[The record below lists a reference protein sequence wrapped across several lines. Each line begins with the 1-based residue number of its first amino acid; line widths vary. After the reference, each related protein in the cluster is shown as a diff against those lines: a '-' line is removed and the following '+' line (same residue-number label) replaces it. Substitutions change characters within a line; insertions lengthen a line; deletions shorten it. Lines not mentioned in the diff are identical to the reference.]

1 MRVNKVYLEASFI
14 SFVIHGIII
23 LYLLGFF
30 YFDSQQRSVL
40 SKPINVNL
48 VFEEKAKQDISNAK
62 VKKTQI
68 QEVKTTEPIIQNT
81 VTEKSISFDSLI
93 NSISVED
100 LLIEDD
106 LISLESEQNQV
117 EMYSSLIIQT
127 IQSAWRKPI
136 NIQDGLICDLR
147 LTINKNGRVIKAN
160 LIRSSGN
167 IRFDNSA
174 LKAVQRVETF
184 NFFSKILLTV
194 YSSNFK
200 NIVVTFN
207 PSWKNYSYWYIFQVL
222 FLQNLF

>member
-14 SFVIHGIII
+14 SFVIHGVII

-30 YFDSQQRSVL
+30 YFESQQRSVL

-48 VFEEKAKQDISNAK
+48 VFEEQVRQNNSN
-62 VKKTQI
+62 
-68 QEVKTTEPIIQNT
+68 PIIQKNEIQEIKSSESL
-81 VTEKSISFDSLI
+81 VQNNIPEKSISFDSLI
-93 NSISVED
+93 ESVSFED
-100 LLIEDD
+100 LLREDD
-106 LISLESEQNQV
+106 LISSESEQNQV

-136 NIQDGLICDLR
+136 NIQDGLVCDLR
-147 LTINKNGRVIKAN
+147 LTINQNGRVIKAN

-184 NFFSKILLTV
+184 NFF
-194 YSSNFK
+194 N
-200 NIVVTFN
+200 
-207 PSWKNYSYWYIFQVL
+207 
-222 FLQNLF
+222 

>member
-48 VFEEKAKQDISNAK
+48 VFEEKAKQISSNAK
-62 VKKTQI
+62 AKKTQI
-68 QEVKTTEPIIQNT
+68 QEVKATEPIIQNN

-106 LISLESEQNQV
+106 LISAESEQNQV

-174 LKAVQRVETF
+174 LKAVQRLETF
-184 NFFSKILLTV
+184 NFFSKIPLSV

-200 NIVVTFN
+200 NIIVTFN
-207 PSWKNYSYWYIFQVL
+207 PS
-222 FLQNLF
+222 

>member
-14 SFVIHGIII
+14 SFVIHGMII

-30 YFDSQQRSVL
+30 YFESQQRSVL

-48 VFEEKAKQDISNAK
+48 VFEEQVRQNNSN
-62 VKKTQI
+62 
-68 QEVKTTEPIIQNT
+68 PIIQKNEIQEIKSSESL
-81 VTEKSISFDSLI
+81 VQNNIPEKSISFDSLI
-93 NSISVED
+93 ESVSFED
-100 LLIEDD
+100 LLREDD
-106 LISLESEQNQV
+106 LISSESEQSQV

-136 NIQDGLICDLR
+136 NTQDGLVCDLR
-147 LTINKNGRVIKAN
+147 LTINQNGRVIKAN

-184 NFFSKILLTV
+184 NFFNKIPLSI

-200 NIVVTFN
+200 NIVITFN
-207 PSWKNYSYWYIFQVL
+207 PS
-222 FLQNLF
+222 

>member
-30 YFDSQQRSVL
+30 YFDSQQRSIL

-48 VFEEKAKQDISNAK
+48 VFEEKTKQDNSNAK
-62 VKKTQI
+62 AKKTQI
-68 QEVKTTEPIIQNT
+68 QEVKSTEPIIQNNLA
-81 VTEKSISFDSLI
+81 EKSISFDSLI

-184 NFFSKILLTV
+184 NFFSKIPLSV

-207 PSWKNYSYWYIFQVL
+207 PS
-222 FLQNLF
+222 

>member
-14 SFVIHGIII
+14 SFIIHGMII

-30 YFDSQQRSVL
+30 YFESQERSVL
-40 SKPINVNL
+40 SKPVNVNL
-48 VFEEKAKQDISNAK
+48 VFEEKVNKNNSNPIIQ
-62 VKKTQI
+62 KTQT
-68 QEVKTTEPIIQNT
+68 QEIKSSEPIIQNNT
-81 VTEKSISFDSLI
+81 SEKSISFDSLI
-93 NSISVED
+93 ESVSFED
-100 LLIEDD
+100 LLKEDD
-106 LISLESEQNQV
+106 LISSESEQSQV

-136 NIQDGLICDLR
+136 NIQDGLVCDLR
-147 LTINKNGRVIKAN
+147 LTINQNGRVIKAN

-184 NFFSKILLTV
+184 NFFNKIPLSI

-200 NIVVTFN
+200 NIVITFN
-207 PSWKNYSYWYIFQVL
+207 PS
-222 FLQNLF
+222 